1 MNKKNYV
8 KTVYTLFKKELM
20 SYFNSPIA
28 YIFIGVFLIVG
39 NWLFFNYFFLIGQA
53 NMRGYFNLLPW
64 IFLFLSPAVT
74 MRLWSEEKKSGTIEF
89 LLTLPVT
96 DWQVVL
102 AKFLSSLAFMFI
114 TLILSISIP
123 ITIAFLGSSPSGGID
138 MGPIIGGYLGALFLG
153 GSYLALG
160 LFISSLTKNQ
170 IIAFVLGL
178 VACFIA
184 FVVGADFVLDGAPKF
199 AVPVMKFLGL
209 GNHFYNISKGVIDS
223 KDIIYY
229 GSFISLFLWLN
240 VRVIEGREWK

>member
-1 MNKKNYV
+1 MNKDYAKII
-8 KTVYTLFKKELM
+8 YTLFKKELM

-64 IFLFLSPAVT
+64 IFLFLSPAIT

-89 LLTLPVT
+89 LLTLPIT

-114 TLILSISIP
+114 TLLSSISIP
-123 ITIAFLGSSPSGGID
+123 ITVAFLGD
-138 MGPIIGGYLGALFLG
+138 NVDFGPIIGGYLGALFLG
-153 GSYLALG
+153 GAYLALG

-184 FVVGADFVLDGAPKF
+184 FVVGADFALDGAPKF

-209 GNHFYNISKGVIDS
+209 GNHFYNVSKGVIDS
-223 KDIIYY
+223 KDVIYY
-229 GSFISLFLWLN
+229 SSFIFIFLWLN
-240 VRVIEGREWK
+240 VRIIEKR